1 MLTRPGFVDSAESST
16 NGRHPIWMFIGLI
29 IGLAAAVGGMA
40 ITEWIV
46 PGAAGSQSLLFPV
59 ITAVM
64 GAALFRRGVQGV
76 PPVWPLVGFP
86 LLVTTVV
93 FLGGLVR
100 PTVIPGSTSPIV
112 MLLATFALVSTWYVR
127 SGQHQ
132 PKPQTDRRELV
143 RMVVILAILLAACVA
158 LSIAAYAAPWPAVRA
173 AVPGAAASA
182 FGMCFGMALV
192 AMAWVLTDRFSLASE
207 PTEP

>member
-1 MLTRPGFVDSAESST
+1 MLTRQGFVDSAESST

-76 PPVWPLVGFP
+76 HPAWPLVGFP
-86 LLVTTVV
+86 LLVATVV
-93 FLGGLVR
+93 FLSGLVR
-100 PTVIPGSTSPIV
+100 PTVTSGSTSPIV
-112 MLLATFALVSTWYVR
+112 MLLVTFVLVSIWYVR
-127 SGQHQ
+127 SRQHQ
-132 PKPQTDRRELV
+132 ATPQTVRRELL

-158 LSIAAYAAPWPAVRA
+158 LSIAAYSVPWPTVRA
-173 AVPGAAASA
+173 AVPAAAASA
-182 FGMCFGMALV
+182 FGVWFGMALV
-192 AMAWVLTDRFSLASE
+192 AVAWVLHDRLSLASE
-207 PTEP
+207 PTAS